1 MRPSSLLRAL
11 IATAVLGLAASPAFA
26 QRSHYQSYC
35 APSSCGPSY
44 SSVHASGY
52 RGEYRARA
60 VWVPAGYEL
69 VPRRV
74 FVPGR
79 CERVWVEPAFELR
92 VDSCGRSTRV
102 CVRPGGWQTI
112 QHPGHYET
120 EYVRVWK
127 PGHWAR

>member
-11 IATAVLGLAASPAFA
+11 FATAVLGLAATPTLA
-26 QRSHYQSYC
+26 QR
-35 APSSCGPSY
+35 GSY
-44 SSVHASGY
+44 SSYSAYSNRSVHASGY
-52 RGEYRARA
+52 RGVVRANA

-79 CERVWVEPAFELR
+79 CERVWVEPLFELR
-92 VDSCGRSTRV
+92 VDHCGRTSRV
-102 CVRPGGWQTI
+102 CVRAGAWQTI
-112 QHPGHYET
+112 QHPGHYEI
-120 EYVRVWK
+120 EYVRVWR